1 MKIGIDV
8 DNTIIDTLPVLKKY
22 CREYNE
28 KVIKRNLKMNEEG
41 FAVANLYEWT
51 QEEKTDF
58 LIKYIDEVR
67 EQAPIKKNAQE
78 IIQKLKQEGN
88 TIYIITARKQI
99 GDRSPYE
106 ATQKFL
112 KKNDFQ
118 YDELVVQKD
127 KKQFC
132 IDNNIDVLIDDEPQ
146 NIESVSKFIPVIVF
160 EAIHNEECNGTN
172 IIKVNTWDEVYNIIK
187 EYQKRKSKLKEAIEQ
202 MILEA
207 DKVSKEEENYTVLE
221 DLFSEED

>member
-8 DNTIIDTLPVLKKY
+8 DNTIIDTLPVLKEY

-28 KVIKRNLKMNEEG
+28 KVVKRNLKMNEKG

-51 QEEKTDF
+51 EEEKIDF

-67 EQAPIKKNAQE
+67 GQAKIKQNAQN
-78 IIQKLKQEGN
+78 IIKKLKQEGN
-88 TIYIITARKQI
+88 IIYIITARKQI
-99 GDRSPYE
+99 GDRNPYE

-112 KKNDFQ
+112 QDNNFE
-118 YDELVVQKD
+118 YDELIVQKD

-132 IDNNIDVLIDDEPQ
+132 IDNNIDILIDDEPQ
-146 NIESVSKFIPVIVF
+146 NIDSVSKVIPVIVF

>member
-1 MKIGIDV
+1 M
-8 DNTIIDTLPVLKKY
+8 
-22 CREYNE
+22 
-28 KVIKRNLKMNEEG
+28 
-41 FAVANLYEWT
+41 
-51 QEEKTDF
+51 
-58 LIKYIDEVR
+58 
-67 EQAPIKKNAQE
+67 
-78 IIQKLKQEGN
+78 
-88 TIYIITARKQI
+88 
-99 GDRSPYE
+99 
-106 ATQKFL
+106 
-112 KKNDFQ
+112 
-118 YDELVVQKD
+118 QKD

-146 NIESVSKFIPVIVF
+146 NIDSVSKVIPVIVF

-172 IIKVNTWDEVYNIIK
+172 IIKVNTWGEVYNIIK

>member
-160 EAIHNEECNGTN
+160 EAIHNKKINGKN

-187 EYQKRKSKLKEAIEQ
+187 NKI
-202 MILEA
+202 
-207 DKVSKEEENYTVLE
+207 
-221 DLFSEED
+221 

>member
-8 DNTIIDTLPVLKKY
+8 DNTIIDTLPVLKEY

-28 KVIKRNLKMNEEG
+28 KVVKRNLKMNEKG

-51 QEEKTDF
+51 EEEKIDF

-67 EQAPIKKNAQE
+67 GKAKIKQNAQN
-78 IIQKLKQEGN
+78 IIKKLKQEGN
-88 TIYIITARKQI
+88 IIYIITARKQI
-99 GDRSPYE
+99 GNRNPYE
-106 ATQKFL
+106 ATRKFL
-112 KKNDFQ
+112 QDNDFE

-146 NIESVSKFIPVIVF
+146 NIDSVSEIIPVIVF
-160 EAIHNEECNGTN
+160 EAIHNEECNGRN

-187 EYQKRKSKLKEAIEQ
+187 RISKKKI
-202 MILEA
+202 
-207 DKVSKEEENYTVLE
+207 KT
-221 DLFSEED
+221 

>member
-78 IIQKLKQEGN
+78 IIRKLKQEGN

-146 NIESVSKFIPVIVF
+146 NIDSVSKFIPVIVF
-160 EAIHNEECNGTN
+160 EAIHNKKFNGKN
-172 IIKVNTWDEVYNIIK
+172 IIKVNTWNEVYNIIK
-187 EYQKRKSKLKEAIEQ
+187 NKI
-202 MILEA
+202 
-207 DKVSKEEENYTVLE
+207 
-221 DLFSEED
+221 